1 MSAKNTE
8 KMTYQ
13 KHMYEFLTS
22 QLESGETLIS
32 PIYGTLVQGK
42 MTYHGYFAFTE
53 KRLLVA
59 LLNGAKFEIAWTLH
73 TPLDLHDFSCKKT
86 LMPGQCL
93 IRMRFNE
100 GRGCHILASK
110 KVRGIDCQKENLAAF
125 LSHLETL
132 APKLD

>member
-1 MSAKNTE
+1 MSADK

-13 KHMYEFLTS
+13 QHMYEFLTS
-22 QLESGETLIS
+22 ELKPGETLS
-32 PIYGTLVQGK
+32 YPIYGTLVQEQ
-42 MTYHGYFAFTE
+42 MTYHGYFAFTQD
-53 KRLLVA
+53 RLLVA

-86 LMPGQCL
+86 LIPGQFL

-110 KVRGIDCQKENLAAF
+110 KVRGIDCQKENLAGFVA
-125 LSHLETL
+125 HLETL
-132 APKLD
+132 APRI